1 MRQSEFEQHVG
12 AENICANVT
21 EALRRAGVLF
31 PQIAAEAPPVQKW
44 GRRSM
49 DHQSDEESL
58 ARSVTHS

>member
-21 EALRRAGVLF
+21 EALNARRSLF

-44 GRRSM
+44 GRRKD
-49 DHQSDEESL
+49 DHQSDEADVGEE
-58 ARSVTHS
+58 RC